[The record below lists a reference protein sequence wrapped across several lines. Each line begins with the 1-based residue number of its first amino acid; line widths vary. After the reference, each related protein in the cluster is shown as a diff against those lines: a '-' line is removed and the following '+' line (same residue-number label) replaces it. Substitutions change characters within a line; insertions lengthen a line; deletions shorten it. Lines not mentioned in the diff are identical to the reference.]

1 MLRQVGTR
9 NRGFY
14 SLYHCIIIYMLDKR
28 KVHKRQNANWNFCE
42 GGRFSERFLP
52 NGVPYQR
59 NTYLITMLY
68 LALRS

>member
-1 MLRQVGTR
+1 
-9 NRGFY
+9 
-14 SLYHCIIIYMLDKR
+14 MLDKR